1 MAIRKSE
8 PDAITISEIR
18 MTEMRF
24 NLVGITPLMPHS
36 ASAHAKGQL
45 LYPSPRKNAAERATS
60 MKHEPHVEF
69 REAAYQFSDIE
80 IGETR
85 LYQPASAIKAAIRD
99 VAIDMIGT
107 KKAQIGRLT
116 TIVGEK
122 LQLYGTPKL
131 KTMLVR
137 SSDMNRTPDI
147 RTLPCIH
154 RWAVPNV
161 VVSFVGSLIKE
172 SSVANLV
179 ANAGIIVGIGDGRP
193 QKGYFDFGKWRL
205 APDDDEELLDII
217 ATGGREAQEQALA
230 EPEYYD
236 LESEKL
242 IEWFLA
248 EKRQRSAAPPAETKR
263 RTAAMPP
270 VSPTKSKNGK
280 AKPAIT
286 S

>member
-1 MAIRKSE
+1 MATKETAE
-8 PDAITISEIR
+8 PIVVTEIQ

-45 LYPSPRKNAAERATS
+45 LYPAPKKNATEKATS
-60 MKHEPHVEF
+60 MKHEPHNEY
-69 REAAYQFSDIE
+69 REAAYQYSDIE
-80 IGETR
+80 VGETR

-122 LQLYGTPKL
+122 LPAYGVPQL

-137 SSDMNRTPDI
+137 SSDPKKTPDI
-147 RTLPCIH
+147 RTLPCLK

-161 VVSFVGSLIKE
+161 VVSFVGSLIKRE
-172 SSVANLV
+172 SVANLV
-179 ANAGIIVGIGDGRP
+179 SNAGIIIGIGDGRP

-205 APDDDEELLDII
+205 AEDDDEELLDIM
-217 ATGGREAQEQALA
+217 ATGAREAQEQALA

-236 LESEKL
+236 LESERL

-248 EKRQRSAAPPAETKR
+248 ERKKRSAMTPPHKPSRRKDEVLPAIAPPA
-263 RTAAMPP
+263 
-270 VSPTKSKNGK
+270 KNGK
-280 AKPAIT
+280 GKRPSA
-286 S
+286 

>member
-1 MAIRKSE
+1 
-8 PDAITISEIR
+8 
-18 MTEMRF
+18 
-24 NLVGITPLMPHS
+24 MPHS

-69 REAAYQFSDIE
+69 RDAAYQFSDVE
-80 IGETR
+80 VGETR

-122 LQLYGTPKL
+122 LPLYGTPKL

-137 SSDMNRTPDI
+137 SSDMNKTPDI
-147 RTLPCIH
+147 RTLPCIT

-172 SSVANLV
+172 GSVANLV

-205 APDDDEELLDII
+205 APDNDEELLDII
-217 ATGGREAQEQALA
+217 ATGGREAQELALA
-230 EPEYYD
+230 EPEFYD

-248 EKRQRSAAPPAETKR
+248 EKKRRASAPPADTKR

-270 VSPTKSKNGK
+270 VSPVKKKNGK
-280 AKPAIT
+280 EKHA
-286 S
+286 

>member
-1 MAIRKSE
+1 MASKGNV
-8 PDAITISEIR
+8 PDAITISEIQ

-24 NLVGITPLMPHS
+24 NLVGLTPLMPHS

-45 LYPSPRKNAAERATS
+45 LYPSPRKNAAERATT
-60 MKHEPHVEF
+60 MKHDPFAEY
-69 REAAYQFSDIE
+69 RDAAYQFSDIE
-80 IGETR
+80 VGETR

-116 TIVGEK
+116 TIVGER
-122 LQLYGTPKL
+122 LPLYGTTRL

-137 SSDMNRTPDI
+137 SSDMNKTPDI
-147 RTLPCIH
+147 RTLPCLG

-161 VVSFVGSLIKE
+161 IVSFVGSLIKE
-172 SSVANLV
+172 GSVANLV
-179 ANAGIIVGIGDGRP
+179 ANAGIIVGIGDGKP

-205 APDDDEELLDII
+205 APDDDDELLDII
-217 ATGGREAQEQALA
+217 ASGGREAQELALA

-242 IEWFLA
+242 IEWFLN
-248 EKRQRSAAPPAETKR
+248 EQKKRASAPPADTKR
-263 RTAAMPP
+263 RSALAPP
-270 VSPTKSKNGK
+270 VSPVKKKNGK
-280 AKPAIT
+280 EKHA
-286 S
+286 